1 MCRSVSEPVL
11 LYQCISHCRATSL
24 PLPHPTLT
32 EVPWT
37 YTLNSPQDS
46 APAPPPLFQL
56 LDISFPEG
64 LTWASAEQV
73 CLPHRLSG
81 NSHHSYCFYRL
92 TCLPSL
98 VFCQASEGHCCTY
111 PPPSTKWGQT
121 WSESTSTES
130 SSRPSP
136 THPLSLLT
144 GENKLCKTEQEVSS
158 GESAWKISIGLV
170 AVPLL
175 VALVHV
181 QGQ

>member
-1 MCRSVSEPVL
+1 MCRSVSEPAI

-24 PLPHPTLT
+24 ALPHPTLT
-32 EVPWT
+32 IVPWT

-56 LDISFPEG
+56 LDISFPG
-64 LTWASAEQV
+64 RSHLSQCRASV
-73 CLPHRLSG
+73 LSPQALWQQ
-81 NSHHSYCFYRL
+81 SPQLLF
-92 TCLPSL
+92 LPSDL
-98 VFCQASEGHCCTY
+98 PALSSVLPGLRGPLLHI
-111 PPPSTKWGQT
+111 PPSLYKVGADVKW
-121 WSESTSTES
+121 TSTES
-130 SSRPSP
+130 SSRPSS

-181 QGQ
+181 